1 MWSQL
6 YDNIQESMDAPTNE
20 VVEDDDVLDG
30 WFVIQAKKRQKEKLE
45 KEFNAKT
52 GDKVK
57 NSDEVYV
64 MSSSVEENEL
74 IENMNDLNSRRIK
87 KERAQTLSSKGA
99 VRQHEFKDEI
109 LDKRA
114 EINNQYR
121 DKFRR

>member
-1 MWSQL
+1 
-6 YDNIQESMDAPTNE
+6 
-20 VVEDDDVLDG
+20 
-30 WFVIQAKKRQKEKLE
+30 
-45 KEFNAKT
+45 
-52 GDKVK
+52 
-57 NSDEVYV
+57 